1 MSQPRIWLGVSLKM
15 YFGYQQ
21 TLNWSQQVADIA
33 RQHPAIVNGDVGLF
47 VLPAFPAIAAVRTA
61 FAGTSVV
68 VGAQDLHWEDSGAWT
83 GEVSGSMLHEMGCG
97 FAEVAHAER
106 RRHLGED
113 DAMIAAKTAAALRND
128 LTPVLCLG
136 EPEQGSAADA
146 IALCR
151 QQLDAALQAAREQ
164 QLSGHILLAY
174 EPQWAIGAATSAPD
188 DFIGDVCEGLRQFT
202 DLGDFTF
209 SVIYGGSAGP
219 GLLSRLG
226 HRVSGLFLGRFAHQ
240 PAALA
245 TMIDEAAALMENTQE
260 STWQSA

>member
-15 YFGYQQ
+15 YFSFQQ
-21 TLNWSQQVADIA
+21 TLAWSQQVAEMA
-33 RQHPAIVNGDVGLF
+33 RQHPAIISGDVGLF
-47 VLPAFPAIAAVRTA
+47 VLPAFPAIAPVISA
-61 FAGTSVV
+61 FAGTPVV

-83 GEVSGSMLHEMGCG
+83 GEVSGSMLAEMGCG

-113 DAMIAAKTAAALRND
+113 DTMIAAKLAASLRNG

-136 EPEQGSAADA
+136 EPEQGSAAEA
-146 IALCR
+146 IAICR
-151 QQLDAALQAAREQ
+151 QQLEAALQAARSQ
-164 QLSGHILLAY
+164 QLSGHIVLAY

-188 DFIGDVCEGLRQFT
+188 DFIGEVCAGLRQT
-202 DLGDFTF
+202 AGQDAFTF

-219 GLLSRLG
+219 GLLTRLG
-226 HRVSGLFLGRFAHQ
+226 DRVGGLFLGRFAHQ

-245 TMIDEAAALMENTQE
+245 SIIDEAAALAQQAQE
-260 STWQSA
+260 STWQSV